1 MATEERGTAP
11 VNLTLRQL
19 KVFKTIAKVGS
30 YRKSAKMLNTS
41 QPALT
46 KTIQSLEYTLGVEV
60 FRRNTR
66 SVTLT
71 SAGLELLG
79 RIEGI
84 FEQLDQTVDS
94 VRDVSSG
101 RGGSINLTYVDFAIL
116 GTLPDTLARYRRYNP
131 RIKIN
136 VQFASTADQI
146 ALVKSGKADLG
157 FVMDIDL
164 KLPSS
169 FCRKHVVQEG
179 LVAVVPPKHRLAER
193 ETIELAELEL
203 ESFIMGDTWSRY
215 NELIRDLCIE
225 RNFMPQV
232 THKAFLRDEMLAFV
246 MAGLGVL
253 VYPKCICN
261 AGLLGLKVVPI
272 TDVPPV
278 VRTTAIW
285 RADAKN
291 PVLPSFLREVKPM

>member
-1 MATEERGTAP
+1 M
-11 VNLTLRQL
+11 NLTLRQL
-19 KVFKTIAKVGS
+19 EVFKTIAEVGS
-30 YRKSAKMLNTS
+30 YRKSAKVLNTS

-46 KTIQSLEYTLGVEV
+46 KTIQALEYALGVEV

-66 SVTLT
+66 SVALT
-71 SAGLELLG
+71 AAGLELLG

-84 FEQLDQTVDS
+84 FEQLDWTVDS
-94 VRDVSSG
+94 VRDVSAG

-116 GTLPDTLARYRRYNP
+116 GPLPLTLERYRRYNP

-164 KLPSS
+164 KLPNT
-169 FCRKHVVQEG
+169 FCRKHIVEEG
-179 LVAVVPPKHRLAER
+179 LVAVLPPKNPLADR
-193 ETIELAELEL
+193 ESVELAELED

-215 NELIRDLCIE
+215 NELIRDLCVE
-225 RNFMPQV
+225 RNFMPRV
-232 THKAFLRDEMLAFV
+232 THKAYLRDEMLAFV
-246 MAGLGVL
+246 MAGLGIL
-253 VYPKCICN
+253 VYPTCIRN

-272 TDVPPV
+272 SDVPPL

-291 PVLPSFLREVKPM
+291 PVLPSFLREIKPM

>member
-1 MATEERGTAP
+1 M
-11 VNLTLRQL
+11 NLTFRQL
-19 KVFKTIAKVGS
+19 EVFKTIAEVGS
-30 YRKSAKMLNTS
+30 YRKSAKILNTS

-46 KTIQSLEYTLGVEV
+46 KTIQSLEHALGVEV
-60 FRRNTR
+60 LRRNTR
-66 SVTLT
+66 SVSLT
-71 SAGLELLG
+71 SAGLELMG
-79 RIEGI
+79 RIDGI
-84 FEQLDQTVDS
+84 FEQLDETVNT

-116 GTLPDTLARYRRYNP
+116 GPMPSTLERYRKYNP

-146 ALVKSGKADLG
+146 TLVKEGKADLG

-164 KLPSS
+164 KLPNT
-169 FCRKHVVQEG
+169 FCRKHIVQEG
-179 LVAVVPPKHRLAER
+179 LVAVMPPKHPLADR
-193 ETIELAELEL
+193 EQVDLAELER

-215 NELIRDLCIE
+215 NELIRDLCVE

-246 MAGLGVL
+246 MAGMGIL
-253 VYPKCICN
+253 VYPTCIRN
-261 AGLLGLKVVPI
+261 AGLPGLRVVPI
-272 TDVPPV
+272 ADVPPV

-291 PVLPSFLREVKPM
+291 PVLPSFLREIKPL

>member
-1 MATEERGTAP
+1 M
-11 VNLTLRQL
+11 NLTLRQL
-19 KVFKTIAKVGS
+19 QVFKTIAEVGS
-30 YRKSAKMLNTS
+30 YRKSATVLNTS

-46 KTIQSLEYTLGVEV
+46 KTIQSLEYALGVEV
-60 FRRNTR
+60 FRRNSR

-71 SAGLELLG
+71 SAGVELLH

-84 FEQLDQTVDS
+84 FEELAHTVDS

-101 RGGSINLTYVDFAIL
+101 RGGTISLSYVDFAIL
-116 GTLPDTLARYRRYNP
+116 GPMPHILERYRLYNP
-131 RIKIN
+131 RININ
-136 VQFASTADQI
+136 IRFASTPDQI
-146 ALVKSGKADLG
+146 SLVKQGKVDIG

-164 KLPSS
+164 KLPNT
-169 FCRKHVVQEG
+169 FCRKHINQEG
-179 LVAVVPPKHRLAER
+179 LVAVVPPKHALAER
-193 ETIELAELEL
+193 ESVELAELAE

-215 NELIRDLCIE
+215 NELIRELCIE

-246 MAGLGVL
+246 MAGLGIL
-253 VYPKCICN
+253 VYPPCIRN
-261 AGLLGLKVVPI
+261 AGLFGLKVVPI
-272 TDVPPV
+272 IDVPPV

-291 PVLPSFLREVKPM
+291 PVLPSFLRQVKPM